1 MARGHREHFFKKVV
15 WPRIKTPKVLGWHSG
30 GIPLPSWLRFG
41 ECQPAGLWDGVPTE
55 IWFGA
60 FLTSKSGCGWEH
72 YCELLKL
79 GLTSCTSAFR
89 FELESCYYLKKWYCF
104 CRFCRIGLAPV
115 LIEIT
120 ASPFTGFYARVC
132 LCVFTYSIQWSY
144 SVWFAG
150 EVWQQMWG
158 RTWDCLCLY
167 SITIL
172 CLQGMWLYLDNH
184 IFTKKCSKCYWKS
197 CMRN

>member
-1 MARGHREHFFKKVV
+1 MAKDQDTKGVGV
-15 WPRIKTPKVLGWHSG
+15 TQWGYSTPQL
-30 GIPLPSWLRFG
+30 
-41 ECQPAGLWDGVPTE
+41 TE
-55 IWFGA
+55 IWGVSA
-60 FLTSKSGCGWEH
+60 SGVMGWSPH
-72 YCELLKL
+72 RNLIWCIFNLKIWPWVRALLWLLKL
-79 GLTSCTSAFR
+79 GATSCTSAFR

-172 CLQGMWLYLDNH
+172 CLQGMRLYLDNH
-184 IFTKKCSKCYWKS
+184 IFTKSVANVTENLVWGT
-197 CMRN
+197 NVL